1 MRFFQNSDKRT
12 LYDSE
17 WFDLKALENVDLTA
31 DFQSSSSTE
40 FKLFQKF
47 SKSEVD
53 EKLAEV
59 GIYDKLFQRGYSNFK
74 MELNYK
80 GDLDNRIYIKDN
92 LDRILV
98 HIRLKLGDFRKGDD
112 PIIYKLVYIDWLL
125 TQNFRSPKKNK
136 SPSLFLGQEYPGLG
150 LMVEIKSFVKKIAK
164 EIGAHGV
171 FNVPEYFHDAVL
183 FHKDFLFLKPE
194 KESAFRLILST
205 FKKVSLRK
213 LSEWVHSGQ
222 ILDQDG
228 KTYEWNYRE
237 MVSLLDPGI
246 HKVFFPDSYFKKVKS
261 LESSMKFTRKEIDV

>member
-1 MRFFQNSDKRT
+1 MSFFKNSDKKSI
-12 LYDSE
+12 YNPD
-17 WFDLKALENVDLTA
+17 WFDLEPLENVDFNS
-31 DFQSSSSTE
+31 DFQSTQLTE
-40 FKLFQKF
+40 FKLFNQF
-47 SKSEVD
+47 SKSEID
-53 EKLAEV
+53 QKLAEV
-59 GIYDKLFQRGYSNFK
+59 GIYDKLFERGYSNFK
-74 MELNYK
+74 MELNHT
-80 GDLDNRIYIKDN
+80 GPLDNRIYIKDN

-98 HIRLKLGDFRKGDD
+98 HIRLKLGDFQKRKI
-112 PIIYKLVYIDWLL
+112 PIIYKLVYIDWLM

-164 EIGAHGV
+164 EVGAHGV

-183 FHKDFLFLKPE
+183 FHKDFLFLQPE

-228 KTYEWNYRE
+228 NPYEWNYRE
-237 MVSLLDPGI
+237 MLSPLDPGME
-246 HKVFFPDSYFKKVKS
+246 KAFFSEHYFKKIRS
-261 LESSMKFTRKEIDV
+261 LERSMKFTRKEIDV